1 MTKIVGVGNIYRVLA
16 ACAYNANIRDQAP
29 GGPAGT
35 RGESDLEI
43 RSGSFGRRISATK
56 AKVLRLGQSGRGMR
70 ERGHWEGDRLC
81 IRAHGSEGWSL
92 DTGGGL

>member
-1 MTKIVGVGNIYRVLA
+1 MTKIVGVRNIYRVLA
-16 ACAYNANIRDQAP
+16 ACAYNANITLRATDLRNKSE
-29 GGPAGT
+29 GT
-35 RGESDLEI
+35 E
-43 RSGSFGRRISATK
+43 A
-56 AKVLRLGQSGRGMR
+56 GQSGRGMR